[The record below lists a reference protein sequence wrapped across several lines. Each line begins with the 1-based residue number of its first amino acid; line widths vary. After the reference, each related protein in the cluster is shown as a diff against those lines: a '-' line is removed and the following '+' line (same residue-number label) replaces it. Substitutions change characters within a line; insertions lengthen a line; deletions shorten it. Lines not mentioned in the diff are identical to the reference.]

1 MPTLAELLT
10 TEVKLVES
18 FIACL
23 TSEQEALKIGNVD
36 ALAEINVRKTG
47 LADQLNNVEDQRNAF
62 LTQAGFSA
70 DRQGV
75 LGWLNK
81 NRQERTAGQAW
92 VRLMKLAGEARELN
106 GLNGQL
112 IAIRL
117 QATNQA
123 LAALTQQAQRS
134 TLYGPDGQ
142 TTLRTG
148 SRIIDAA

>member
-1 MPTLAELLT
+1 MPALAELLT
-10 TEVKLVES
+10 AEVKLVES

-23 TSEQEALKIGNVD
+23 TAEQDALKAGDVD
-36 ALAEINVRKTG
+36 ALTAINAQKTG
-47 LADQLNNVEDQRNAF
+47 LADQLNKLEDERNAF
-62 LTQAGFSA
+62 LQQSGLTA

-75 LGWLNK
+75 SNWLAQ
-81 NRQERTAGQAW
+81 NRQERNAGQAW
-92 VRLMKLAGEARELN
+92 AQLMKLAGKARELN
-106 GLNGQL
+106 NLNGQL
-112 IAIRL
+112 IAMRL

-123 LAALTQQAQRS
+123 LAILTQQAQRS